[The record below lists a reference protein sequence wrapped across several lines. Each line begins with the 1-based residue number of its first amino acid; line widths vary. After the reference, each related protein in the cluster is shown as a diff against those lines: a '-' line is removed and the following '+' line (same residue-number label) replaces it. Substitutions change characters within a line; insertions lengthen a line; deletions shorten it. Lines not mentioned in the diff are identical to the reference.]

1 MYIKFD
7 CLEFQIYQM
16 LRESKYGSVSL
27 FWNGLLI
34 SMFEREAVEDYMKE
48 GEYLIRETKGIP
60 IKDQIITYKLY
71 CEAIY
76 KNKKNKKRITYEDHY
91 LFRKCLFALMRLGIV
106 ENDENNGYFCM
117 IKRKLPRKLRP
128 EETQV

>member
-7 CLEFQIYQM
+7 CLKYQIIKM

-34 SMFEREAVEDYMKE
+34 SMFEKEAVEDYMAE
-48 GEYLIRETKGIP
+48 GEYLIRETKEIP
-60 IKDQIITYKLY
+60 IKQQIVTYKLY
-71 CEAIY
+71 CGIIY
-76 KNKKNKKRITYEDHY
+76 KNKKKKKRITYDEHN

-106 ENDENNGYFCM
+106 KNDDNYGYLDM
-117 IKRKLPRKLRP
+117 IKRKLPKKLRH
-128 EETQV
+128 EAKQV